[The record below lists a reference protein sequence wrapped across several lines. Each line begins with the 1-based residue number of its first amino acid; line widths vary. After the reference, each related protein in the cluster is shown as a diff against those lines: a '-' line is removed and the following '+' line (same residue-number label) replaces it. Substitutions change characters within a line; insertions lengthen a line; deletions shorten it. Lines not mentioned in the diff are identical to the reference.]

1 MEFNEAGGGHDVR
14 GAVGP
19 RAGQIG
25 GALQAVC
32 QIGHAGVADEPT
44 AAAVLGDGEAGRRQ
58 ARRIIPSNRIVVFL
72 SD

>member
-1 MEFNEAGGGHDVR
+1 VFVA
-14 GAVGP
+14 

-25 GALQAVC
+25 GALQAVR

-44 AAAVLGDGEAGRRQ
+44 AAAVPGDGEAGRWQTRG
-58 ARRIIPSNRIVVFL
+58 IIPSNRIVVFL